1 MVIIR
6 LMGGLGNQL
15 QQYALYEKM
24 RLTGHDARLDTSWF
38 HEGAQKDVLAKRK
51 IELGLFPRIEY
62 KEASKEEVSRLRGSD
77 SRAAHII
84 RKITGSSALG
94 SKHRFV
100 ESSQYHPEIFEMDE
114 VYLEGFWACE
124 KYYADILP
132 QLREQISFSD
142 TLEERQKLLK
152 KLAKADKDTCIDA
165 IESNETGN
173 IGTQGY
179 VSMHIRR
186 GDYLDDA
193 NRAMFDGICTQKY
206 YDAAEGYIRKHVENP
221 QFFIFSDDTG
231 YAREHY
237 SGDEYTVVDVNHG
250 EDSYKDIGLMSV
262 CSHHICA
269 NSTFSFW
276 GSRLDCSEDKIQ
288 IRPSIHKNSQVCEP
302 DKMHEWWKGWT
313 IITPQG
319 DII

>member
-24 RLTGHDARLDTSWF
+24 LLTGHDARLDTSWF
-38 HEGAQKDVLAKRK
+38 REGAQKDVLAKRK
-51 IELGLFPRIEY
+51 IELVLFPKIEY

-132 QLREQISFSD
+132 QLRSRSRFR
-142 TLEERQKLLK
+142 TRWK
-152 KLAKADKDTCIDA
+152 KDR
-165 IESNETGN
+165 N
-173 IGTQGY
+173 
-179 VSMHIRR
+179 
-186 GDYLDDA
+186 
-193 NRAMFDGICTQKY
+193 F
-206 YDAAEGYIRKHVENP
+206 
-221 QFFIFSDDTG
+221 
-231 YAREHY
+231 
-237 SGDEYTVVDVNHG
+237 
-250 EDSYKDIGLMSV
+250 
-262 CSHHICA
+262 
-269 NSTFSFW
+269 
-276 GSRLDCSEDKIQ
+276 
-288 IRPSIHKNSQVCEP
+288 
-302 DKMHEWWKGWT
+302 
-313 IITPQG
+313 
-319 DII
+319 